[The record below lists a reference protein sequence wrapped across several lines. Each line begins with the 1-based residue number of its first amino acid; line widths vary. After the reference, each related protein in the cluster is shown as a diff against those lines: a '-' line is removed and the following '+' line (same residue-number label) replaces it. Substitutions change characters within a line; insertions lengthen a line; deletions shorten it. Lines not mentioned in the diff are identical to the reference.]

1 MKLHI
6 GEFEEL
12 VLLAVYALTDQ
23 VYAVP
28 VQQRIETKTGRRT
41 TMGAVYAALERL
53 EKKGMVTSWLGE
65 VTQVRGGKRKRL
77 YRITAH
83 GQQALHA
90 AQQARQALL
99 GGQAWPA
106 FGNG

>member
-1 MKLHI
+1 MNLHI

-12 VLLAVYALTDQ
+12 VLLAVYALAED

-28 VQQRIETKTGRRT
+28 VQERIETKTGRRA

-53 EKKGMVTSWLGE
+53 EQKGMVTSWRGE
-65 VTQVRGGKRKRL
+65 VTRARGGKRKRL

-83 GQQALHA
+83 GEQALYA
-90 AQQARQALL
+90 AQQARQAML
-99 GGQAWPA
+99 GRLAWPSR
-106 FGNG
+106 

>member
-1 MKLHI
+1 MNLHI

-12 VLLAVYALTDQ
+12 VLLAVYALVED

-28 VQQRIETKTGRRT
+28 VQQRIEHKTGRRA

-53 EKKGMVTSWLGE
+53 EQKGMVASWLGE
-65 VTQVRGGKRKRL
+65 VTHARGGKRKRL
-77 YRITAH
+77 YRITAL
-83 GQQALHA
+83 GEQALSA

-99 GGQAWPA
+99 GGLAWPA
-106 FGNG
+106 S